1 MRKGLIRRVA
11 GRGRRG
17 RSAAS
22 ASGSTITDATGKR
35 YRFVPVNEA
44 DETEFADPP
53 RRWGRV
59 GILAGGWA
67 IVLALGATV
76 APGFA
81 ASGSEENQDPRDDS
95 ATDPE
100 GAALRYL
107 RFGSSEDL
115 DRAEATLCEGA
126 DPELTPTDLDAV
138 RQSYVEELG
147 GVTDVSVSTDAPTI
161 TADGSAYPGT
171 VTYNSQ
177 GGRRF
182 EYFTVTVQENDGTYC
197 VSDATHDE
205 EDLPSPDDSG
215 GTDSDGTGPAVDAVG
230 LANDFLTIIVGN
242 RDPETAADMQCDSY
256 SGITAQDL
264 DAAVTEWAT
273 QNGWKSGVSLGASQV
288 DSTESSI
295 TMLEAEVELTGD
307 IDAKRF
313 AFQIGVQGDCIASM
327 EGGEGLI
334 DP

>member
-44 DETEFADPP
+44 DETEYADPP

-59 GILAGGWA
+59 GFLAGGWA

-81 ASGSEENQDPRDDS
+81 ASGSEENQDPRDQE
-95 ATDPE
+95 ATDAE
-100 GAALRYL
+100 GAAWSYLRY
-107 RFGSSEDL
+107 GSNDDL
-115 DRAEATLCEGA
+115 DRAEAALCDGA
-126 DPELTPTDLDAV
+126 QPDLSPAGLDAI
-138 RQSYVEELG
+138 RQSYAEVLG
-147 GVTDVSVSTDAPTI
+147 GITDISVNTKEPTI
-161 TADGSAYPGT
+161 SAEGSVFPASVEYI
-171 VTYNSQ
+171 SQ
-177 GGRRF
+177 GGQRSEDF
-182 EYFTVTVQENDGTYC
+182 LVTVQENDGTFC

-205 EDLPSPDDSG
+205 DEQPSPDDTS
-215 GTDSDGTGPAVDAVG
+215 GTGPTVDPEG

-242 RDPETAADMQCDSY
+242 RDPETAAAMQCDSDI
-256 SGITAQDL
+256 GITAHEL
-264 DAAVTEWAT
+264 DAAVAEWAT
-273 QNGWKSGVSLGASQV
+273 ENGWESGIALGASQIE
-288 DSTESSI
+288 SAESSI
-295 TMLEAEVELTGD
+295 TMLEAAIELTGD
-307 IDAKRF
+307 VSIEEF
-313 AFQIGVQGDCIASM
+313 VFQVGVQGDCIESL

>member
-44 DETEFADPP
+44 DETAFADPP

-59 GILAGGWA
+59 GLLAGGWA

-95 ATDPE
+95 ATDAE

-115 DRAEATLCEGA
+115 DRAEATLCEDA
-126 DPELTPTDLDAV
+126 DPELTPTDLEAI

-147 GVTDVSVSTDAPTI
+147 GITDVSVSTDEPTI

-197 VSDATHDE
+197 VLDATHDE
-205 EDLPSPDDSG
+205 DEEPSPDDTG
-215 GTDSDGTGPAVDAVG
+215 GTGPSVDPEG

-242 RDPETAADMQCDSY
+242 RDPETAADMQCDPDI
-256 SGITAQDL
+256 GITAQEL
-264 DAAVTEWAT
+264 YAAVAEWANE
-273 QNGWKSGVSLGASQV
+273 NGWKSGIALGASQV
-288 DSTESSI
+288 ESTESSI
-295 TMLEAEVELTGD
+295 TMLEAEIELTGD
-307 IDAKRF
+307 VSVEEF
-313 AFQIGVQGDCIASM
+313 TFQVGVQGDCVATL